1 MKIVSK
7 VNVGKKPVYDL
18 SVKDKEQY
26 VFANGAVTH
35 NTGILYSASTVLFIT
50 KSQEKDGTDL
60 AGFKFTLVAEKS
72 RSVREKSKFPLH
84 VAFGSGIN
92 KYSGLLDL
100 ALELDV
106 VRKPKNGWYSRV
118 FNGKLEDK
126 SWRAN
131 NTNTAEFWDPILNDP
146 AFEKLCNN
154 RYMLTKDEI
163 DESVLEDHLDD
174 DIELSDDD
182 FTDLD

>member
-1 MKIVSK
+1 MKLVLKKS
-7 VNVGKKPVYDL
+7 VGKLPVYDL

-26 VFANGAVTH
+26 VFANGIVSH
-35 NTGILYSASTVLFIT
+35 NTGALYSSNVILYIS
-50 KSQEKDGTDL
+50 KSQEKDGADL
-60 AGFKFTLVAEKS
+60 SGFKFTLTTEKS
-72 RSVREKSKFPLH
+72 RGVREKSKFPLH

-100 ALELDV
+100 ALELDFC
-106 VRKPKNGWYSRV
+106 RKPKQGWYSRV
-118 FNGKLEDK
+118 LDGKLEEK

-174 DIELSDDD
+174 DLELLDDD
-182 FTDLD
+182 FADLD

>member
-1 MKIVSK
+1 MKLVLKKSA
-7 VNVGKKPVYDL
+7 GKLPVYDL

-26 VFANGAVTH
+26 VFANGIVSH
-35 NTGILYSASTVLFIT
+35 NTGALYSSNVILYIS
-50 KSQEKDGTDL
+50 KSQEKDGADL
-60 AGFKFTLVAEKS
+60 SGFKFTLTTEKS
-72 RSVREKSKFPLH
+72 RGVREKSKFPLH

-100 ALELDV
+100 ALELGFV
-106 VRKPKNGWYSRV
+106 QKPKQGWYSRV

-163 DESVLEDHLDD
+163 DESTLENLDD

-182 FTDLD
+182 FADLD